1 MIDKVNYA
9 VTSEAFVHSFKIALA
24 CLLGLVV
31 SDVFHIENN
40 VWLILTILIVMSSQ
54 THFGGALQKSYVRIL
69 GTIIGALI
77 ASATSYWATNNDYIA
92 YGVIFLSVLA
102 FSYVAT
108 SYSALKDIGIMG
120 AVTTVAILISRQSTI
135 NYSIL
140 RMLEILAG
148 ILIALLVSKLFFPIH
163 ARAQLMRNFAKG
175 FRYLNQLYAIMY
187 SDMRTRDKLPKV
199 QSLESSLIDLLADQP
214 TLIKNAKNELSTLPY
229 NKAIAESLLT
239 YQHRLFRTMSFL
251 YQALHR
257 EPEHFERLVHISK
270 LDLFNEQVIF
280 LLLAL
285 ADTLEDKRTLPGLEN
300 LESLLPEIEK
310 SIQKEVKALEKDSN
324 APDYDYP
331 ITLHTLLFCCRYIV
345 DEIFVLQTMIGT
357 YRSL

>member
-1 MIDKVNYA
+1 MLHKVNNI
-9 VTSEAFVHSFKIALA
+9 VSSEAFVHSLKIALA
-24 CLLGLVV
+24 CFLGLVI
-31 SDVFHIENN
+31 SDLFHITNN
-40 VWLILTILIVMSSQ
+40 IWLILTILIVMSSQ

-69 GTIIGALI
+69 GAIIGASI
-77 ASATSYWATNNDYIA
+77 ASATSYWATNNPYVGYA
-92 YGVIFLSVLA
+92 VIFLSVLL
-102 FSYVAT
+102 FSYVANT
-108 SYSALKDIGIMG
+108 FKDLKEIGTMG

-140 RMLEILAG
+140 RTLEILAG

-175 FRYLNQLYAIMY
+175 FRQLNQLYTIMY
-187 SDMRTRDKLPKV
+187 SDIKPRDKLPQV
-199 QSLESSLIDLLADQP
+199 QSIESEVIDLLTDQP
-214 TLIKNAKNELSTLPY
+214 TLIKNAKNEISTIPY

-239 YQHRLFRTMSFL
+239 YQHRLFRTISFL

-257 EPEHFERLVHISK
+257 EPEHFHQIAHITK

-280 LLLAL
+280 LLSAL

-300 LESLLPEIEK
+300 LEALLPEIEK
-310 SIQKEVKALEKDSN
+310 SIQKEVDKINADSST
-324 APDYDYP
+324 PDYP

-345 DEIFVLQTMIGT
+345 DELFVLQTMIGT

>member
-1 MIDKVNYA
+1 MLDKINNIVS
-9 VTSEAFVHSFKIALA
+9 SEASVHSFKIALA
-24 CLLGLVV
+24 CLLGLVI
-31 SDVFHIENN
+31 SDVFHITNN

-54 THFGGALQKSYVRIL
+54 THFGGTLQKSYVRIL
-69 GTIIGALI
+69 GTIIGAGI
-77 ASATSYWATNNDYIA
+77 ASVTSYWATNNDYIA
-92 YGVIFLSVLA
+92 YTVIFLSVLA
-102 FSYVAT
+102 FSYVANT
-108 SYSALKDIGIMG
+108 FRTFKDIGIMG

-140 RMLEILAG
+140 RTLEILAG

-163 ARAQLMRNFAKG
+163 ARAQLMRNFSKA
-175 FRYLNQLYAIMY
+175 FRQLNRLYAIMF
-187 SDMRTRDKLPKV
+187 SEMKQRDKLPQV
-199 QSLESSLIDLLADQP
+199 QNLEGELIDLLANQP
-214 TLIKNAKNELSTLPY
+214 ELIKNARNEISTLPY

-239 YQHRLFRTMSFL
+239 YQHRLFRSITFL

-257 EPEHFERLVHISK
+257 EPQHFEKLIQLTK

-300 LESLLPEIEK
+300 LEALLPEIEK
-310 SIQKEVKALEKDSN
+310 SIQKEVDQITPESSTPEYA
-324 APDYDYP
+324 

-345 DEIFVLQTMIGT
+345 DEIYVLQTMIGT